1 MCGLDLSPVQHNFA
15 LRVDE
20 RLGDVQTGSI
30 TLAISENN
38 EYLGFFSS
46 GPDAVHFRGYSRHGV
61 GHVRVDESG
70 VLEDT
75 FRPNCP

>member
-1 MCGLDLSPVQHNFA
+1 VQSHYVSRGLYSRQVYA
-15 LRVDE
+15 V
-20 RLGDVQTGSI
+20 
-30 TLAISENN
+30 TLAITENN
-38 EYLGFFSS
+38 EYLSFFSS

-75 FRPNCP
+75 F